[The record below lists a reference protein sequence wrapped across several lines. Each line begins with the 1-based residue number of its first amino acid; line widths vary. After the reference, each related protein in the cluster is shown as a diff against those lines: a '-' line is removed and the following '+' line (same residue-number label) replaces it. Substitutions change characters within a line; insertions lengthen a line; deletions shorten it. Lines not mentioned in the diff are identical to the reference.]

1 VVGDRSGRGDN
12 GMARRSRIAVIVIL
26 VMALAVALAT
36 AHALSGD
43 GASGPVIRALAAPD
57 GGVPLAVD
65 ARTGRVFAVFS
76 RSLDPTGYAWM
87 LDADTGAR
95 LRTVP
100 LGAQPG
106 PIGID
111 PRTGSVYVGNRSD
124 VTIDVLDGRRGTV
137 LCTISLPDSAN
148 PTGLIMDGQG
158 GRLFVT
164 TTLGVVYTL
173 NPADGRVRGVARVDA
188 RDAPT
193 NALAGDER
201 TGRIFVADFNNG
213 SSTAPGTLSM
223 LDARTGRRL
232 RTVAVGLFPQVV
244 AVDERA
250 NRVVVLNAGNGAPT
264 MTILDAR
271 TGRALHTVPILFRGM
286 GQPLLALDARFTHIF
301 DGETV
306 RDTRTGAPLYRLNAV
321 GGVVEQPIAV
331 TADTR
336 RGRVY
341 IADFDMTPCGSGL
354 LETTV
359 VHVVDARSGALLRSV
374 AIGSA
379 PTSYSMPPAPVSM
392 AVDPRSGH
400 LFVSTPGG
408 LECAADAWSW
418 QPDWLRR
425 WLPFVPAPSFRTR
438 DGPPHIVALDLSR

>member
-1 VVGDRSGRGDN
+1 V
-12 GMARRSRIAVIVIL
+12 
-26 VMALAVALAT
+26 ALAVALAT

-43 GASGPVIRALAAPD
+43 GNSGPIIRALAAPD

-65 ARTGRVFAVFS
+65 TRTGRVFVVFS

-95 LRTVP
+95 LRAIP

-111 PRTGSVYVGNRSD
+111 PRTGAVYVGNRSD
-124 VTIDVLDGRRGTV
+124 VTISVLDGRRGDV
-137 LCTISLPDSAN
+137 LRTISLPDSAN

-158 GRLFVT
+158 RHLFVT

-173 NPADGRVRGVARVDA
+173 NPGDNRVRGVARVDA

-193 NALAGDER
+193 NALAVDDR
-201 TGRIFVADFNNG
+201 TGRIFVADFNDG
-213 SSTAPGTLSM
+213 SSTGPGTLSM

-232 RTVAVGLFPQVV
+232 RTVTVGVFPQAV

-250 NRVVVLNAGNGAPT
+250 NRVVVLSEGNGAPT

-271 TGRALHTVPILFRGM
+271 TGQALHTIPILFRSM
-286 GQPLLALDARFTHIF
+286 GQPLLAVDARFNHIV
-301 DGETV
+301 DGETL
-306 RDTRTGAPLYRLNAV
+306 RDTRTGAPLYRLNMP
-321 GGVVEQPIAV
+321 GGVEQPIAATV
-331 TADTR
+331 DTQ
-336 RGRVY
+336 RGRIY
-341 IADFDMTPCGSGL
+341 IADFDMMRCGGGL

-359 VHVVDARSGALLRSV
+359 VHVVDARSGALLRS
-374 AIGSA
+374 ATIGSA
-379 PTSYSMPPAPVSM
+379 PTSYSMPPGPVNM

-400 LFVSTPGG
+400 LFVSIPGG
-408 LECAADAWSW
+408 LECAPDAWSW

-438 DGPPHIVALDLSR
+438 NDPPRIVVLDLSR